1 MFSILAAR
9 NYKGSLLGTVM
20 DIQEMVITVIFH
32 NDFFLNYTRHDAVVG
47 KKSVSCHLMF
57 LGWQGK

>member
-20 DIQEMVITVIFH
+20 DIQEMVITVIFTMI
-32 NDFFLNYTRHDAVVG
+32 FLIIPDNCLLKGT
-47 KKSVSCHLMF
+47 VSKD
-57 LGWQGK
+57 QASNIKE